1 MLISKSI
8 RHISYFSVWKT
19 PNAAQR
25 CVWSRFAKFW
35 AFQTLLRQKSR
46 TNAQLQTEPPPI
58 PQPPPTQPLL
68 VPLHVRHAVIV
79 KIIVT
84 VVVVITDHITS
95 SHVALY
101 TSVRLACTNVNQLTW
116 TLLNT
121 PWTPYL
127 ALISFI
133 LHYGLQCRMELS
145 KPWLPVYVFFSVRN
159 WEISFPQCIE
169 LRLVLEKKVI
179 F

>member
-35 AFQTLLRQKSR
+35 AFQTLLHKKSR
-46 TNAQLQTEPPPI
+46 TNAQLQTEQPPI
-58 PQPPPTQPLL
+58 PQPLPTQPLL

-127 ALISFI
+127 ALISSI
-133 LHYGLQCRMELS
+133 LHYGTLCRKERS
-145 KPWLPVYVFFSVRN
+145 KPWLPV
-159 WEISFPQCIE
+159 
-169 LRLVLEKKVI
+169 
-179 F
+179 